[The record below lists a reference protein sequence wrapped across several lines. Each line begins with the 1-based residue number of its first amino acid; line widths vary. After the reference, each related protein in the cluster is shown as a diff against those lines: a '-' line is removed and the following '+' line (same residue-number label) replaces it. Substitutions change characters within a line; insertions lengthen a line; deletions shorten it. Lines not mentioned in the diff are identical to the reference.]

1 MKYRMRFDEND
12 AQKFHFIATIVG
24 QSEIVFGKPV
34 FVADIAP
41 TLGVSKPTAQK
52 FLDRMV
58 ELGYLVKR
66 TIRYRSNAVKYE
78 YRLTQAAYNRHQDGL
93 FRAGYE
99 WHKSLIFSIRA
110 MPGSKVLSI

>member
-1 MKYRMRFDEND
+1 MKYKMRFDEND
-12 AQKFHFIATIVG
+12 VQKFHFIATVVG

-41 TLGVSKPTAQK
+41 MLGVTKPTAQK

-58 ELGYLVKR
+58 ELGYLDKR

-78 YRLTQAAYNRHQDGL
+78 YRLTKSAYNRHQDGV
-93 FRAGYE
+93 FREGYN
-99 WHKSLIFSIRA
+99 WYKALMFSISTTS
-110 MPGSKVLSI
+110 GSRVLSI